1 MIDLEEL
8 KKAIFLDKT
17 GDLQGAESIYL
28 KLLEQEP
35 DNHILLSTIGI
46 FYVSKKDFEKAS
58 MYLKKACSIKET
70 LGTVSAYGCAECEQG
85 NFTNAAR
92 ILKHALELGETPDIY
107 NNLILSLFHI
117 EQYAEAIKY
126 TQIMNE
132 KYPDN
137 PNSINNKIK
146 ALTSSGELL
155 EAEKLCVETIK
166 KDPKSIGAP
175 WFYLG
180 YLKELIYSDDR
191 QALECYKLALENGH
205 RGALY
210 NIGVSYSKLNDF
222 ENAEKYYKLMLEEY
236 PNQTATLVSLGMCY
250 MAQKRFKE
258 GYDLFFQR
266 DKKAFKNFSN
276 NFWQPNQN
284 LEEEVNVICD
294 QGLGDHIHHAR
305 YLHALSEKVKQ
316 INVIANPILKSIF
329 EKNFPFAKFIILE
342 EINPDIQ
349 TLFITDLAYALDIDF
364 ENIPFAEG
372 YLKSDTADIKSE
384 KLKVGIC
391 WEAGAAGIRGLINR
405 TINVKLLEPIFELE
419 NIQTYSFQVTDSMG
433 GNEKY
438 PQMINLAKDFKDF
451 EDTAQALKAMDVLVS
466 VDTSVAHMA
475 GALGVKTYLMLPY
488 TTDWRWFEDTKTSP
502 WYKSV
507 EIFKQTDPISWENV
521 ISEIVEKLK
530 SFK

>member
-70 LGTVSAYGCAECEQG
+70 LGTVSAYGCAEFEQG

-107 NNLILSLFHI
+107 NHLILSLFHI

-205 RGALY
+205 INALY
-210 NIGVSYSKLNDF
+210 NIGVSYSKINDF
-222 ENAEKYYKLMLEEY
+222 ENAEKYYKLMLKEE
-236 PNQTATLVSLGMCY
+236 PKHIATLTSLGMLY
-250 MAQKRFKE
+250 LAQKHFKE
-258 GYDLFFQR
+258 GFDYFFKR
-266 DKKAFKNFSN
+266 NKKMYTHYTN
-276 NFWQPNQN
+276 NFWQPEQA
-284 LEEEVNVICD
+284 LDKEVLVICD
-294 QGLGDHIHHAR
+294 QGLGDHIHHIR
-305 YLHALSEKVKQ
+305 YLHILKEKVEK
-316 INVIANPILKSIF
+316 INIIANDALKSIF
-329 EKNFPFAKFIILE
+329 EKSFPFAKFIE
-342 EINPDIQ
+342 QKEINPDMQ
-349 TLFITDLAYALDIDF
+349 TLFVTDLAYALDVDF
-364 ENIPFAEG
+364 DNIPFPEG

-384 KLKVGIC
+384 KLKVGVC

-451 EDTAQALKAMDVLVS
+451 EDTAQALKAMDILVT

-488 TTDWRWFEDTKTSP
+488 TTDWRWFEDTKTTP
-502 WYKSV
+502 WYNSV
-507 EIFKQTDPISWENV
+507 EIFKQTDTISWENV
-521 ISEIVEKLK
+521 ISEIVERLK
-530 SFK
+530 N